1 MTRVIIPCRYEL
13 AQQIC
18 AEHSLPRRH
27 PWRVFL
33 ILLLPPHSKEV
44 WHGPVF
50 WRVAS
55 ALPETATTWCAV
67 TNATLLDPATYTND
81 FRGQRSLFLL
91 GRSIRNHLLIMAG
104 SGRQQQQPGGQR
116 LQLGKRK
123 QDSRG
128 QRQTLHENHHFHDF
142 WYHCCSGLLAMPAV

>member
-13 AQQIC
+13 AQQIR

-33 ILLLPPHSKEV
+33 ILLLPPQSREV

-50 WRVAS
+50 RRVAS

-81 FRGQRSLFLL
+81 FRGQRSPFLL
-91 GRSIRNHLLIMAG
+91 GRSWLAGFELSASRNWQGRMHQEAFTPGTKMSAPLGPDLYGSCSTQNSPHLE
-104 SGRQQQQPGGQR
+104 QC
-116 LQLGKRK
+116 RK
-123 QDSRG
+123 VKA
-128 QRQTLHENHHFHDF
+128 L
-142 WYHCCSGLLAMPAV
+142 